1 MNKTKKKQRP
11 RTSRVSG
18 MLEALEKKMS
28 QDRGNGK
35 GVNFYRKSSR
45 MRTERYSLQGTT
57 DCRKNSLVLSGQIT
71 VVWKRRQAVWSTFL
85 ETH

>member
-1 MNKTKKKQRP
+1 MKKTKKQRP

-18 MLEALEKKMS
+18 MLEALEKKKS
-28 QDRGNGK
+28 QDRGGGK
-35 GVNFYRKSSR
+35 GINFYRKSSR

-57 DCRKNSLVLSGQIT
+57 DRRKNSSVLSGQIT
-71 VVWKRRQAVWSTFL
+71 VVWRRRQAVWSTFL